1 LNLSEKN
8 NKQKK
13 ENVMTDI
20 STNTLIHGIV
30 SREEWIAARKELLKK
45 EKEATRLRDELS
57 QERRELPWAKVEKNY
72 VFDSPQG
79 KVTLAD
85 LFDGRSQLIVYHFMF
100 HPDWRE
106 GCPSCSFVVD
116 HLDGTIPHLAAR
128 DVSLVVV
135 SRAPLSKIE
144 PFKNR
149 MGWRFRW
156 VSSFGSDFNYDYHV
170 SFTPEQKA
178 SGKVDYNY
186 AMGEFPSDEGPG
198 TSVFYKDPETGEIF
212 HTYSAYAR
220 GLEPLMLTYTLL
232 DLVPKGRNEDGL
244 GFSMEWL
251 RYHDRYG
258 MNLFLDPTRP
268 YWPPTA
274 SPESSTRAEVHT

>member
-1 LNLSEKN
+1 
-8 NKQKK
+8 
-13 ENVMTDI
+13 M
-20 STNTLIHGIV
+20 STHQVV
-30 SREEWIAARKELLKK
+30 SREKWIEARRTHLQHEKEL
-45 EKEATRLRDELS
+45 TRLRVKLS
-57 QERRELPWAKVEKNY
+57 AERRELPWVKVDKDY
-72 VFDSPQG
+72 VFDSSQG

-128 DVSLVVV
+128 DVSLVIV
-135 SRAPLSKIE
+135 SRAPLAKIE
-144 PFKNR
+144 AFKKR

-178 SGKVDYNY
+178 TGKVDYNY
-186 AMGEFPSDEGPG
+186 TMDEFTRDEGPG

-220 GLEPLMLTYTLL
+220 GVEPLMVTYALL
-232 DLVPKGRNEDGL
+232 DVVPKGRDEDQL
-244 GFSMEWL
+244 GFSMAWV
-251 RYHDRYG
+251 RHHDRYG
-258 MNLFLDPTRP
+258 TDLFLDPTRP

-274 SPESSTRAEVHT
+274 SPVSSASSSCGCGSAEVHS

>member
-1 LNLSEKN
+1 
-8 NKQKK
+8 
-13 ENVMTDI
+13 MTEHR
-20 STNTLIHGIV
+20 TGT
-30 SREEWIAARKELLKK
+30 REEWLAARLELLEAEKEL
-45 EKEATRLRDELS
+45 TCRSDELA
-57 QERRELPWAKVEKNY
+57 RRRQELPWVKVEKNY

-100 HPDWRE
+100 HPEWRE

-128 DVSLVVV
+128 DVSLVIV
-135 SRAPLSKIE
+135 SRAPLAKIE
-144 PFKNR
+144 AFKKR

-156 VSSFGSDFNYDYHV
+156 VSSFDSDFNYDFHV

-178 SGKVDYNY
+178 TGKVDYNY
-186 AMGEFPSDEGPG
+186 AMEEFPSDEAPG
-198 TSVFYKDPETGEIF
+198 ASVFYKDPASGEIF

-220 GLEPLMLTYTLL
+220 GLEPLMVTYTLL
-232 DLVPKGRNEDGL
+232 DRVPKGRDEDQL
-244 GFSMEWL
+244 AFSMEWV
-251 RYHDRYG
+251 RHHDRYG
-258 MNLFLDPTRP
+258 TDLFLDPTRP

-274 SPESSTRAEVHT
+274 SPVSSPSSTTARGPTKAQT

>member
-1 LNLSEKN
+1 
-8 NKQKK
+8 
-13 ENVMTDI
+13 M
-20 STNTLIHGIV
+20 NTHLVV
-30 SREEWIAARKELLKK
+30 SREKWLEARREHLEHEKEL
-45 EKEATRLRDELS
+45 THLRDKLS
-57 QERRELPWAKVEKNY
+57 AERRELPWVKVDKNY
-72 VFDSPQG
+72 VFDAPDG
-79 KVTLAD
+79 KKTLAD

-135 SRAPLSKIE
+135 SRAPLPKLE
-144 PFKNR
+144 PFKQR

-178 SGKVDYNY
+178 AGKVDYNY
-186 AMGEFPSDEGPG
+186 TLQEFPSDESPG
-198 TSVFYKDPETGEIF
+198 LSVFYKDPASGDIF

-220 GLEPLMLTYTLL
+220 GLDPLVGTYTLL
-232 DLVPKGRNEDGL
+232 DMVPKGRDEDAL
-244 GFSMEWL
+244 SFPMAWL
-251 RYHDRYG
+251 RHHDRYG
-258 MNLFLDPTRP
+258 TDLFLDPTRP
-268 YWPPTA
+268 YWPAGAPLA
-274 SPESSTRAEVHT
+274 SSSAGAASCCHAKEAHT